1 VTSVVD
7 VPIILS
13 GGMGALD
20 HALAAIEEG
29 NADAIAM
36 AHVLHYNKLTIDAIR
51 NHLIQ
56 HGIEVC
62 RHDEAADYARAAEGT
77 DVTDQDSHL

>member
-1 VTSVVD
+1 LCQAVTSAVD
-7 VPIILS
+7 VPVILS
-13 GGMGALD
+13 GGMGTLE
-20 HALAAIEEG
+20 HALAAIEQG

-51 NHLIQ
+51 SYLID

-62 RHDEAADYARAAEGT
+62 RHDES
-77 DVTDQDSHL
+77 VTA